1 MLPVSATWQAAIK
14 EQFRYQGY
22 LRVSFQVSPPGLQD
36 NLSISSDDSFP
47 QSDIDSMNDSN
58 YNPVAYASLEPNR
71 WLLNGTFNILPDG
84 ATQTGDW
91 WSTIF
96 EDASKVIH
104 FQFDNTY
111 NIPGVYIQWD
121 SADQTFPTK
130 IKVTGYDTDGGVI
143 STKTISDIDS
153 YITFVDIAMDK
164 VFSVDLEITEWNN
177 KDWRAHIAE
186 VLFGLY
192 ASYDSINNGRVVS
205 ADSVMK
211 ASPLSEDLPTVTIS
225 LSLRNLDREFDPS
238 LESGVSKYL
247 AQRQRVEFQWG
258 FATSYNNIE
267 WAPSVYKYIESFSIP
282 EDSKEVTVE
291 TTHRLAF
298 METDFKKAVYDGTRR
313 TLYSVADEVLRNSD
327 IIKESEN
334 DQPWE
339 LDEILKSFYTDAPV
353 PKQPTNQVLQLIANA
368 STCWLSSDPTN
379 DYVKI
384 SRMSVD
390 EDSAV
395 EVGTMQ
401 QLGDPAFEIQ
411 EQLHTLT
418 IGVYKYIAADT
429 KTNISSGE
437 YSITGQ
443 TTLQMDYTVDSARGV
458 TCSVSGAT
466 LVSFTP
472 YSSSAIVVVKP
483 SSGSSATATVTLEGY
498 EVKSSTTYV
507 QTYQDTSLTAGL
519 DVIID
524 NPFITETE
532 SLSALSDWIVGWYNR
547 RQKMSMSYIGY
558 PELEPGDTVNLSTIY
573 KNNVK
578 TQVLSNEL
586 SFNGAFDGTL
596 EVQ

>member
-36 NLSISSDDSFP
+36 NLSISSPDSFP

-58 YNPVAYASLEPNR
+58 YNPAAYASLEPNR

-104 FQFDNTY
+104 FQFDSTY

-282 EDSKEVTVE
+282 VDSKEVTVE

-384 SRMSVD
+384 SRMSID

-395 EVGTMQ
+395 RLVQCSNWET
-401 QLGDPAFEIQ
+401 QLLRF
-411 EQLHTLT
+411 
-418 IGVYKYIAADT
+418 
-429 KTNISSGE
+429 
-437 YSITGQ
+437 
-443 TTLQMDYTVDSARGV
+443 
-458 TCSVSGAT
+458 
-466 LVSFTP
+466 
-472 YSSSAIVVVKP
+472 
-483 SSGSSATATVTLEGY
+483 
-498 EVKSSTTYV
+498 KSS
-507 QTYQDTSLTAGL
+507 
-519 DVIID
+519 
-524 NPFITETE
+524 FIH
-532 SLSALSDWIVGWYNR
+532 LL
-547 RQKMSMSYIGY
+547 
-558 PELEPGDTVNLSTIY
+558 
-573 KNNVK
+573 
-578 TQVLSNEL
+578 
-586 SFNGAFDGTL
+586 
-596 EVQ
+596 

>member
-22 LRVSFQVSPPGLQD
+22 LRVTLQVSPPGLQD

-47 QSDIDSMNDSN
+47 QSDVDSMNDSN
-58 YNPVAYASLEPNR
+58 QSPEAYASLEPNR
-71 WLLNGTFNILPDG
+71 WLLNGKFNILETK
-84 ATQTGDW
+84 AVQTGDW
-91 WSTIF
+91 WSTIIKN
-96 EDASKVIH
+96 ASKVIH

-111 NIPGVYIQWD
+111 NIPGLHIQWD

-130 IKVTGYDTDGGVI
+130 VKITGYDASSNVI
-143 STKTISDIDS
+143 ATKTITNIDS
-153 YITFVDIAMDK
+153 YISYIDMAMSK
-164 VFSVDLEITEWNN
+164 VYSVDLEIVSWNN
-177 KDWRAHIAE
+177 SGWRAHIAE

-205 ADSVMK
+205 ADSIME
-211 ASPLSEDLPTVTIS
+211 SGPLAEDLPKVTVS

-238 LESGVSKYL
+238 LESGISKYL
-247 AQRQRVEFQWG
+247 AQRQRVAIQWG

-282 EDSKEVTVE
+282 EDSKEITIE
-291 TTHRLAF
+291 TTHRLSF
-298 METDFKKAVYDGTRR
+298 MESDFKRATYNGSRR
-313 TLYSVADEVLRNSD
+313 TLYSVAEEILRNSD

-334 DQPWE
+334 DKPWE
-339 LDEILKSFYTDAPV
+339 LDEVLKTFYTNAPV

-368 STCWLSSDPTN
+368 STCWLSSDPQT

-384 SRMSVD
+384 AKMSIS
-390 EDSAV
+390 EENAV
-395 EVGTMQ
+395 EVGKMQ

-411 EQLHTLT
+411 EQIHTLT
-418 IGVYKYIAADT
+418 IGVYQYVAADT
-429 KTNISSGE
+429 KTNVSSGN
-437 YSITGQ
+437 YTIKGQ
-443 TTLQMDYTVDSARGV
+443 TTLQIDYAVEAAKGV

-483 SSGSSATATVTLEGY
+483 TSGNSATATVALEGY
-498 EVKSSTTYV
+498 EVKSSVTYV
-507 QTYQDTSLTAGL
+507 QTYQDTSITAGL

-532 SLSALSDWIVGWYNR
+532 SLDALSTWIVGWYNR
-547 RQKMSMSYIGY
+547 RQKISMSYIGY
-558 PELEPGDTVNLSTIY
+558 PELESGDTINLSTVY
-573 KNNVK
+573 KDNVL
-578 TQVLSNEL
+578 TQVLRNEL

-596 EVQ
+596 EVR